1 MYSLLSCVR
10 VIKLIFVLD
19 RYLLEGGEVTCSQL
33 IASFGISSG
42 LYISAI
48 FRMFPCLTIGRLKK
62 SSMSRSDVRVNLELN
77 VR

>member
-42 LYISAI
+42 LYKSAI
-48 FRMFPCLTIGRLKK
+48 VRMFSRLTIGRFKK